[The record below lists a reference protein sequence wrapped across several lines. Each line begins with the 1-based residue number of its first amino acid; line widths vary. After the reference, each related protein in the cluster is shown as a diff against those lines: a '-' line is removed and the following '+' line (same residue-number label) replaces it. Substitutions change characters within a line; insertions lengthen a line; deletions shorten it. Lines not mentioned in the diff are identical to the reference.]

1 MSDEPD
7 VTAPPARRPRQRISD
22 VVRCAHPKQALLL
35 SALIGVL
42 AAADGRPTR
51 EFLSAAAAVLLVQLS
66 LGLSNDICDQ
76 AHDYRAET
84 PRKPIA
90 GGRVD
95 AGTAGYVLMV
105 LVLLSV
111 PISVQN
117 GAAAGGAL
125 LMTLP
130 IGWIHNRWLH
140 RTAFSFV
147 GWTAS
152 AALYPAFLAYGGW
165 AGTVHGEA
173 PTWAITLAAAAVGFC
188 AHLVTSLGDLVD
200 DNKSGARNLPL
211 RIALRIGA
219 PRLLFVTI
227 VLSAAAVA
235 GLVVAGLS
243 VGLRQ

>member
-1 MSDEPD
+1 MTP
-7 VTAPPARRPRQRISD
+7 APEATTPAARRSRQRIRD
-22 VVRCAHPKQALLL
+22 VVRCTHPKQALFL
-35 SALIGVL
+35 SVLIGAL
-42 AAADGRPTR
+42 AAADGRPPR

-84 PRKPIA
+84 PKKPIA
-90 GGRVD
+90 NGRVD
-95 AGTAGYVLMV
+95 AGTASYVLMV
-105 LVLLSV
+105 LVLVSV
-111 PISVQN
+111 PVSVQN
-117 GAAAGGAL
+117 GATAGAAL
-125 LMTLP
+125 LLTLP

-165 AGTVHGEA
+165 AGTMHGGA
-173 PTWAITLAAAAVGFC
+173 PTWAVTLAAAGVGFC
-188 AHLVTSLGDLVD
+188 AHLVTSLGDLVA
-200 DNKSGARNLPL
+200 DNKSGAQNLPL

-227 VLSAAAVA
+227 VLTAAAVA

>member
-1 MSDEPD
+1 MSEVTDETTTT
-7 VTAPPARRPRQRISD
+7 VRRPRQRIGD
-22 VVRCAHPKQALLL
+22 VVRCMHPKQSLLL
-35 SALIGVL
+35 AVLIGAL
-42 AAADGRPTR
+42 AAADGRPPR
-51 EFLSAAAAVLLVQLS
+51 EFFAAAAAVLLVQLS
-66 LGLSNDICDQ
+66 LGLSNDISDQ
-76 AHDYRAET
+76 AHDYRAQT

-95 AGTAGYVLMV
+95 AGTASYLLMV

-111 PISVQN
+111 PISTLN
-117 GAAAGGAL
+117 GATAAGAL
-125 LMTLP
+125 LLTLP

-165 AGTVHGEA
+165 AGTVHGDA
-173 PTWAITLAAAAVGFC
+173 PTWAVTAAAAAVGFC

-200 DNKSGARNLPL
+200 DNKSGARTLPL
-211 RIALRIGA
+211 QIALRTGA

-227 VLSAAAVA
+227 VLTAAAVA
-235 GLVVAGLS
+235 GLVVAGLT